1 MLKYLTKFAMEIIP
15 SVVATIIGAYIVN
28 HYINARPDSPPST
41 VASMA
46 SAAYAKLTGSKSDAP
61 KSSNKG
67 IDGAKLEAKA
77 DTKPD
82 AKPDAK
88 PAETSAEMSSIPAPG
103 IKAKGVSEKSLV
115 DKAAEKAVEV
125 KPTET
130 ASLPADTPAPRHPVS
145 PREKLIARGTPTEAP
160 AAQPED
166 RRDAAEL
173 ARAAIER
180 LRASE
185 GAGKASAEKTPG
197 EKSSADVARGAG
209 ETPRIVTVAPQVS
222 PVRPLPPPV
231 TVSAPPAEQGFAM
244 PSAASPS
251 YTGSVQPDGRPTP
264 PAEIPARQLRPLD
277 LRADKADPSIKDQMS
292 SVAQDMMSAAKSV
305 FHSVLP
311 K

>member
-1 MLKYLTKFAMEIIP
+1 MLKYLTKFALEIIP

-28 HYINARPDSPPST
+28 HYINTKPDAPPST
-41 VASMA
+41 VAAVA
-46 SAAYAKLTGSKSDAP
+46 SAAYAKLTGSKPDAHKGEVP
-61 KSSNKG
+61 KSVEKSA
-67 IDGAKLEAKA
+67 DG
-77 DTKPD
+77 

-88 PAETSAEMSSIPAPG
+88 PAETSAALSNAPVPG
-103 IKAKGVSEKSLV
+103 IKAKGVSEKSLA

-130 ASLPADTPAPRHPVS
+130 ASLPTETPAARHPTS
-145 PREKLIARGTPTEAP
+145 PREKLIARGTPAETP
-160 AAQPED
+160 AAQPEE
-166 RRDAAEL
+166 RRDAADL

-185 GAGKASAEKTPG
+185 GAGKGSADKATAEKP
-197 EKSSADVARGAG
+197 SSDIAR
-209 ETPRIVTVAPQVS
+209 ETPRVVTAAPQVS

-244 PSAASPS
+244 PSASNPA
-251 YTGSVQPDGRPTP
+251 YTGSVQPDGRLTP
-264 PAEIPARQLRPLD
+264 PAEIPAQQLRPLD
-277 LRADKADPSIKDQMS
+277 LRAEKDPSIKDQMS
-292 SVAQDMMSAAKSV
+292 NVAQDMMSAAKSV

>member
-1 MLKYLTKFAMEIIP
+1 MLKYLTKFALEIIP

-28 HYINARPDSPPST
+28 HYINTKPDAPPST
-41 VASMA
+41 MAAVA
-46 SAAYAKLTGSKSDAP
+46 SAAYAKLTGSKVEAKADAP
-61 KSSNKG
+61 KSVNKT
-67 IDGAKLEAKA
+67 DGTKADAKA
-77 DTKPD
+77 DV
-82 AKPDAK
+82 K
-88 PAETSAEMSSIPAPG
+88 PAETSAEVSNIPAPG
-103 IKAKGVSEKSLV
+103 IKAKGVSEKSLA

-130 ASLPADTPAPRHPVS
+130 ASLPAETPRHAAS
-145 PREKLIARGTPTEAP
+145 PREKLISRGAPAETP
-160 AAQPED
+160 AAQQED
-166 RRDAAEL
+166 RRDAADL

-185 GAGKASAEKTPG
+185 GKAAGDK
-197 EKSSADVARGAG
+197 GAG
-209 ETPRIVTVAPQVS
+209 ERATAEKPSADITRESPRIVTVAPQVS
-222 PVRPLPPPV
+222 PVRPLPPPI
-231 TVSAPPAEQGFAM
+231 TVSTPQADQGIAA
-244 PSAASPS
+244 SAASPS
-251 YTGSVQPDGRPTP
+251 YTGALQPDGRLTP

>member
-28 HYINARPDSPPST
+28 HYINTKPDSPPST
-41 VASMA
+41 MAAVA

-61 KSSNKG
+61 KSTGKG
-67 IDGAKLEAKA
+67 TDPAKLDAKA
-77 DTKPD
+77 DPKS
-82 AKPDAK
+82 DAK
-88 PAETSAEMSSIPAPG
+88 PAETSNEVSSIPAPG
-103 IKAKGVSEKSLV
+103 IKAKGVSEKSLA

-130 ASLPADTPAPRHPVS
+130 ASLPADPQASRHPAS
-145 PREKLIARGTPTEAP
+145 SKEKLIVRGTPAEAP
-160 AAQPED
+160 ATQQED
-166 RRDAAEL
+166 RRDAADL

-185 GAGKASAEKTPG
+185 GTGKAAVEKPSTD
-197 EKSSADVARGAG
+197 AARGAG
-209 ETPRIVTVAPQVS
+209 EAPRVATASPQVS

-231 TVSAPPAEQGFAM
+231 TVSAPPAEQGFIM
-244 PSAASPS
+244 PSASSPA
-251 YTGSVQPDGRPTP
+251 YTGSLQPDGRPTP
-264 PAEIPARQLRPLD
+264 PAEIPVQQLRPLD
-277 LRADKADPSIKDQMS
+277 LRADRSDPSIKDQMS
-292 SVAQDMMSAAKSV
+292 NVAQDMMSAAKSV

>member
-1 MLKYLTKFAMEIIP
+1 MLKYLTKFALEIIP

-28 HYINARPDSPPST
+28 HYINTKPDAPPST
-41 VASMA
+41 MAAMA
-46 SAAYAKLTGSKSDAP
+46 SAAYAKITGSKGEAPRTTAADA
-61 KSSNKG
+61 
-67 IDGAKLEAKA
+67 AKA
-77 DTKPD
+77 
-82 AKPDAK
+82 DAK
-88 PAETSAEMSSIPAPG
+88 PAETSAEISNVPAPG
-103 IKAKGVSEKSLV
+103 IKAKGVSEKSLA

-130 ASLPADTPAPRHPVS
+130 ASLPAESPRHPAS
-145 PREKLIARGTPTEAP
+145 PREKVTARTAPADTP

-166 RRDAAEL
+166 RRDAADL

-180 LRASE
+180 LRANE
-185 GAGKASAEKTPG
+185 GANKASAEKSSA
-197 EKSSADVARGAG
+197 EKSSADIARGAG
-209 ETPRIVTVAPQVS
+209 ETPRIVTVAPPVS

-244 PSAASPS
+244 PPASNPS
-251 YTGSVQPDGRPTP
+251 YTGSLQPDGRPTP

-277 LRADKADPSIKDQMS
+277 LRADKADPSIKEQMS

>member
-1 MLKYLTKFAMEIIP
+1 MLKYLTKFAMEIVP

-28 HYINARPDSPPST
+28 HYINTKPDSPPST
-41 VASMA
+41 VAAVA

-61 KSSNKG
+61 KSTGKG
-67 IDGAKLEAKA
+67 TDPAKLEAKA
-77 DTKPD
+77 DPKS
-82 AKPDAK
+82 DAK
-88 PAETSAEMSSIPAPG
+88 PAETSTEVSSIPAPG
-103 IKAKGVSEKSLV
+103 IKAKGVSEKSLA

-130 ASLPADTPAPRHPVS
+130 ASLPTDVQAARHPGS
-145 PREKLIARGTPTEAP
+145 PREKLIARGTPAEAP
-160 AAQPED
+160 AAQQDD
-166 RRDAAEL
+166 RRDAADL

-185 GAGKASAEKTPG
+185 GAGKTAAEKP
-197 EKSSADVARGAG
+197 SSDAARGAG
-209 ETPRIVTVAPQVS
+209 ETPRIATVAPQVS

-231 TVSAPPAEQGFAM
+231 TVSAPPAEQGFAL
-244 PSAASPS
+244 PSASSPT
-251 YTGSVQPDGRPTP
+251 YTGSLQPDGRPTP
-264 PAEIPARQLRPLD
+264 PAEIPVQQLRPLD
-277 LRADKADPSIKDQMS
+277 LRADKTDPSIKDQMS